1 MKSKKWIGIGVDGMV
16 IIGQWSPKSTFGANK
31 ILMGFQRPGIK
42 SDMLFLSH
50 FDKWLKLGPPATL
63 PLIIGNVWSWSI
75 VWQTSSSSS
84 LQNFLWS
91 NHLKNACCIYVI
103 LVRHPIIGTPCTTS
117 EAPST
122 RNENLDHLY
131 TEIYMPYESAEDP
144 SKQPNGLNGIPLDPI
159 GPPVPALPNDL
170 HEKSQLIY

>member
-1 MKSKKWIGIGVDGMV
+1 MARFWNFFWWSKIANYQWKWVRPAWTIYFCLTRLKDTVGWDGQHV
-16 IIGQWSPKSTFGANK
+16 GQWSSKSTFGAHK
-31 ILMGFQRPGIK
+31 ILMGFLRPGIK

-103 LVRHPIIGTPCTTS
+103 LVRHPIIDTPCGKTTV
-117 EAPST
+117 
-122 RNENLDHLY
+122 Y
-131 TEIYMPYESAEDP
+131 
-144 SKQPNGLNGIPLDPI
+144 GIDDTD
-159 GPPVPALPNDL
+159 A
-170 HEKSQLIY
+170 